1 MSLLPFKQP
10 SRAGDTDPYIAP
22 MLLLGNTID
31 YIPFAERPGSPQ
43 ETFQNAVF
51 RVRRVFDVP
60 WHLRWH
66 FMYAM
71 IGDVGTT
78 GADKIARRLPAGY
91 SVRDFTSIYDR
102 PKDATFEAGK
112 LENPWLFASS
122 IDSVEGVG
130 FDGKDSLYVGLTKEQ
145 LFGDITNANKPSS
158 NAQPVANQEP
168 PEYNIT
174 SEFSSEKRKPSRP
187 IKSEDSQNFYQNKNS
202 TLQRLRFIREEI
214 SKHDIAVVY
223 KDVIRELKNEE
234 KKIIK
239 ESKKEAEEKK
249 QEYKTY
255 LSEIK
260 KENKKPIKSNFNALV
275 KGLPTRIQATNNP
288 DVKGAYPETSL
299 VDLVLVN
306 GNVDPLALCKYKLAR
321 ITVSFENL
329 AYRIVSDL
337 KGSTNL
343 GQEELAHDVNTTFFR
358 MPTAEF
364 LSLPF
369 GAYRYVDAEP
379 SKRYV
384 VQGSN
389 MRLIAQEE
397 ILLTWHRVP
406 FIPDAVKSAI
416 GSVNDDWFPISHL
429 TIPDAQQSVDLN
441 QRIWAAPGTLLLTNV
456 EIKPYKHF
464 FSRRVYDINYKFKY
478 FHASEM
484 LSDGTL
490 QHAYS
495 DKVTTTASHPCK
507 PATRDR
513 KTCQKQAKGHNYF
526 LKYMFVNVTDKTT
539 NDVKTTK
546 TVDGVTTTTTTS
558 TGNPFSGTTYQTC
571 SVSGALTPNEKCDP
585 AKNTALFDYE
595 LITHDGCPTG
605 RPVYL
610 SSDFYKLFYAPANT
624 GNGCSLG
631 PLTNFHPALTP
642 TTPVSGQ
649 SPSLVVSHN
658 HAEFSTT
665 INDAQKPN
673 FVTPTV
679 TKAKTPNNR
688 LRK

>member
-10 SRAGDTDPYIAP
+10 SRAGDTEPYIAP

-78 GADKIARRLPAGY
+78 GADKISRRIPAGY

-102 PKDATFEAGK
+102 PNDATFIAGK

-145 LFGDITNANKPSS
+145 LFGDITNANKPLS
-158 NAQPVANQEP
+158 NAQTVINTEP
-168 PEYNIT
+168 PEYNIA

-187 IKSEDSQNFYQNKNS
+187 IKSEDSQNFYQNKDS

-249 QEYKTY
+249 QEYKNY

-275 KGLPTRIQATNNP
+275 KGLPTRIQAINNAQ
-288 DVKGAYPETSL
+288 VKGAYPEGSL
-299 VDLVLVN
+299 VDLVLAN
-306 GNVDPLALCKYKLAR
+306 GNVDPLALCKYKIAR

-343 GQEELAHDVNTTFFR
+343 GQDELAHDVNTTFFR

-429 TIPDAQQSVDLN
+429 TIPDAQQNVDLN

-507 PATRDR
+507 PASRDR

-539 NDVKTTK
+539 NDQKKTT

-558 TGNPFSGTTYQTC
+558 TANPFSGTTYQTC

-631 PLTNFHPALTP
+631 PLTNLHPALTP